1 MTEDQAT
8 FFDRI
13 YPTITRRLQDLED
26 DRKNTYFQ
34 ITDLKHEIK
43 LMKLTVEQY
52 KAKIQKIEQALI
64 NHGLKRVLKGIF
76 E

>member
-34 ITDLKHEIK
+34 ITDLNHEIK

-52 KAKIQKIEQALI
+52 KSKIQKIEQALI